1 MLQVRELRGPA
12 GPGGTEDVRGADL
25 PDVVP
30 APRLLHRP
38 HRPHHKFQGM
48 RGGRQY
54 VNCSLWAG
62 LCCRVAYLGVRIGIG
77 TFYLRCW
84 IQIRIP
90 NTDPDPGVTIAL

>member
-12 GPGGTEDVRGADL
+12 GPGGTEDVRGVDL

-38 HRPHHKFQGM
+38 HRPHHQFQGM

-54 VNCSLWAG
+54 VFF
-62 LCCRVAYLGVRIGIG
+62 VAV
-77 TFYLRCW
+77 FW
-84 IQIRIP
+84 IRIRV
-90 NTDPDPGVTIAL
+90 DSHYLVTWIRIRIK